1 MIQNEQ
7 INSEGL
13 PPLTQT
19 ERTALVVRSLRNLFG
34 MSQNELAS
42 AAGVSRPTISRL
54 EKLEGEA
61 SIRSAT
67 LDNLMAVFAERGV
80 EVHFAPRGVRIELSE
95 AAMSAAAIE
104 IKSQRK

>member
-7 INSEGL
+7 INSEGSSS
-13 PPLTQT
+13 LTQT

-34 MSQNELAS
+34 MSQNELAR

-54 EKLEGEA
+54 EKLEGET
-61 SIRSAT
+61 SIRSST

-80 EVHFAPRGVRIELSE
+80 EVHFAPKSVRVELSE
-95 AAMSAAAIE
+95 SALLLAANE
-104 IKSQRK
+104 IKSQKK